1 MGHVVDI
8 MRLKFRSGASE
19 AEILK
24 ASDQANGLFT
34 TMPGLLRRALL
45 GPDKDGFWV
54 DTVEYDSLPSAEQ
67 SAKTV
72 HEKPGVAQAYFALVD
87 MPSLTFQR
95 LTVRGEAVG

>member
-8 MRLKFRSGASE
+8 MRVKFRPGATE
-19 AEILK
+19 EEILK
-24 ASDQANGLFT
+24 ASDQANGLFK

-67 SAKTV
+67 SSKTV
-72 HEKPGVAQAYFALVD
+72 HERPGVAQAYFALVD
-87 MPSLTFQR
+87 MTSFTFQR
-95 LTVRGEAVG
+95 LGVRGEVVG